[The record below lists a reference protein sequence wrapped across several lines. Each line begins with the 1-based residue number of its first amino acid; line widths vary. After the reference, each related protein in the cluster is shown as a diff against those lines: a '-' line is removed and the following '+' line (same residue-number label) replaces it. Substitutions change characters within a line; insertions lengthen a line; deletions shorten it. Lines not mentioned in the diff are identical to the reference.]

1 MTHGSIS
8 PGADVHSHAP
18 SSVLT
23 DGSVRLAI
31 FISSSKELLSVYRLS
46 FHGLNFVAAVPVMLA
61 QCNLTVD
68 CA

>member
-1 MTHGSIS
+1 MTRGSNS
-8 PGADVHSHAP
+8 SGADVHSHAP

-23 DGSVRLAI
+23 DGAVRLAI

-46 FHGLNFVAAVPVMLA
+46 FHSLNFVAAVPVMSA
-61 QCNLTVD
+61 ECNLTVD